1 MRRIKK
7 ALWLVLALAFLL
19 EAWAWAQLQ
28 PLLRWLRQHI
38 HQAGRRKQAV
48 ELITSVTG
56 KAPSAGPFLEY
67 LERKYGALYGV

>member
-28 PLLRWLRQHI
+28 PLLLVESHI
-38 HQAGRRKQAV
+38 TTPIKVQLPTK
-48 ELITSVTG
+48 IN
-56 KAPSAGPFLEY
+56 
-67 LERKYGALYGV
+67 